1 VLFKAY
7 GLNLTSKEV
16 NAILISASIALQVA
30 AKYMMLKSITKSET
44 IIPFF
49 SVEKVLGTVSVPE
62 MTKNLNISYQELKSL
77 HLKIVEWNCFFTLG
91 ITLSNGESCTAG
103 SNYKVNQS
111 HSFDPNKKITKV
123 EVIISK
129 DEDCLLQINFYS
141 GKETLVKVGWPD
153 YSLVKQ
159 YGVRVESF

>member
-77 HLKIVEWNCFFTLG
+77 HLKIVEWNFFLH
-91 ITLSNGESCTAG
+91 LESPYLTENLALLD
-103 SNYKVNQS
+103 Q
-111 HSFDPNKKITKV
+111 
-123 EVIISK
+123 IIK
-129 DEDCLLQINFYS
+129 
-141 GKETLVKVGWPD
+141 
-153 YSLVKQ
+153 
-159 YGVRVESF
+159 